1 MRAGSGY
8 HESARGDEDGG
19 VEDRGVGCEA
29 TESVGRWSQVPEV
42 RGGVAV
48 G

>member
-1 MRAGSGY
+1 MRAGSGD
-8 HESARGDEDGG
+8 HKSARGDEDGR

-29 TESVGRWSQVPEV
+29 AESVGRWSQVPEV
-42 RGGVAV
+42 GGGV